1 MLPIVF
7 ILFSVVSAATP
18 SYKEC
23 TQCEYAQQPRP
34 FTNDVDIITDKSF
47 DLSCVAAQYTTFNY
61 CLKKACNRNE
71 DNARKDFL
79 HYPCERWIPKQ
90 CPHCGEHGTCVNVT
104 KKMYSNGYCTEG
116 LQGPIDIRNTGK
128 LAECED
134 AGQRQFFVVNKD
146 RTECYEMTDMTHCDR
161 GGTHWVKDHNYDSY
175 VQTHTCVCDKGWS
188 GLECKEN
195 DDCCAEYSVQC
206 LACHAGMESWE
217 FCSNL
222 LNVAPYNPQQAQELG
237 CAKILE
243 SRAGVTG
250 LQYKH
255 LSFVCNG
262 PSDDASATWKVDG
275 ETCADYARKIKDT
288 DIWRCSASGHID
300 FSNHALPTPND
311 VCCAC
316 GYKIPHP
323 AIDCIGQWTDK
334 GVEGEDC
341 GIYIVTQV
349 AEGEGIK
356 CPIVAG
362 TTITCSVQSQDC
374 KGVWTEVGPQ
384 GDQCGKFI
392 ITQPLVGSGQP
403 CLSDNGA
410 ERDCL
415 AGENCRLNGGEIVKD
430 GWSGMDTADNYC
442 NTCTCNDGVLLCTLM
457 ACVGD
462 RPCTLTGGE
471 SVPPTWKGY
480 DTGLNYCNTCQCN
493 DGNLL
498 CTKMACTPKCP
509 IPGCIAPPEGCEYID
524 SPELD
529 DDLCPKYPCGKLHCE
544 EDHDAEISR
553 MAMTIDRQVVSLYYE
568 GAPNEGIIGVVVATA
583 YATLE
588 DIPLDSR
595 DIVAKTSL
603 TRAEGQE
610 SFNLM
615 LTGGPF
621 FGVMWNKEGR
631 EISARVLFDKFDAK
645 FLAEHCPKV
654 GAADRQFPWHDAL
667 SSAGGASNSCDDYAK
682 FDGQEWRCDLAIAGF
697 DNDRDTTTAS
707 NTCCACDYS
716 GRLYAEWA
724 HDAGETPWSC
734 DLQCPQIPHFHT
746 IQQTFYYMIGS
757 NSDCNTVHMRSCGG
771 TTVWSPCA
779 SSAPCRYKPK
789 TPTTVET
796 SMIYIAQRIYEQDLT
811 GFSDKQWRH
820 IWGMEKNITNNKEM
834 LHHLSI
840 MHDKIDRI
848 KELEKELNAIVIPV
862 HLHGNILYNENSDW
876 LGKLV
881 DKAREDLLYRDL
893 TTYPKL
899 IQRLHEISNMIQH
912 GEQDVAKEI
921 RHAMRYD
928 LTVLIEDVN
937 QMEEDQ
943 DIVNKNIG
951 NRTTSLEF
959 TVDEVQDAIWA
970 VEQSQL
976 GLSAMVKLELA
987 YIQTQL
993 DQGGSDR
1000 EQIFA
1005 RLGELTLI
1013 AAHYEHELYKNAVN
1027 DTNHAKAIDAL
1038 ENEVALIKFIHNVNM
1053 TSINKQ
1059 IYYIKENMEDT
1070 NWKID
1075 SHIES
1080 VAWAIDRM
1088 RKDINN
1094 FEEDVVTRLQIMEE
1108 GYAQSELQI
1117 GQAISFLDNKMNGIY
1132 DAVLNKATIDQLASL
1147 EEALYASEINL
1158 VRYANMMANE
1168 TRGRTEQMIENM
1180 RWLMMEKFNELGKV
1194 PTVSEIDAMIQLSY
1208 SQGLAE
1214 AKAYSDEI
1222 SNKVF
1227 QIAQD
1232 AATWVGNLT
1241 LYAAQAYADEQAM
1254 IARAEAASF
1263 SESLV
1268 MNATDALHAF
1278 IEAEHHQF
1286 TTDDEVRDIV
1296 VNSLFPIFDYNIT
1309 NKVEELM
1316 ERERQIMFLTLEQRA
1331 AELEQYAQ
1339 TVAEA
1344 AAMQAKME
1352 ATNEAVT
1359 MVESLRQEMVTLNT
1373 SMWNELGILGSD
1385 VGTIKQT
1392 LTHLNGQIN
1401 ILNGM
1406 ITKVEQDIVHTNT
1419 NVDDT
1424 NKELALLRLKLNDI
1438 IKSLD
1443 DFKSD
1448 VQKDYVS
1455 KENWDASQVLFE
1467 AWKETQAEA
1476 YQQSLN
1482 RFEQIEATMRSLD
1495 LETTALFVSQDQKIL
1510 FLQQELNALRGMLG
1524 DSNDVIVAIQGE
1536 LSVLNKIQEDYP
1548 SVDLHNQL
1556 VEIRAKI
1563 DTAAEDIISSKDE
1576 LHNHLNNITDI
1587 RGLIDTMEGDLDDQ
1601 RRDLLALE
1609 NQVMSGGGGVG
1620 GNITTLIETLQNQ
1633 INNKASADQLIAAQE
1648 EINFQ
1653 KQQLEQLAEKID
1665 SIQLGN
1671 GSSGVDLATAERLTA
1686 LEGHVSALQN
1696 SSFGCGSGEI
1706 DIDCGPMIEGM
1717 FKTMANMT
1725 FSTSSNDARVD
1736 EILAALSNFDGDM
1749 SGFIAEVLAV
1759 IGSGGSGGGGSV
1771 SPGVIASIQSRL
1783 VSLETFDSQLDINH
1797 KQYVIETAAELRELK
1812 KKLENL
1818 LTISSFHGE
1827 EIEEIVHTVTYIA
1840 SEIDI
1845 LPIMQNSIDYLFS
1858 VYHGLENATFRLT
1871 DINKRAIDALNE
1883 TLSGVLPTL
1892 DILGQEAEI
1901 LRLELT
1907 GEVAQIRSEFLDL
1920 PDSPRI
1926 LDYVGNINDKLA
1938 NISMEVLLISQ
1949 KQSHY
1954 EFQMNRL
1961 DIMRADLNH
1970 LANMTAKLYD
1980 MTINNT
1986 HKLVINA
1993 SDLDPNMN
2001 QTLAPLIRRIEIMES
2016 VVNAHKEMNFSKQI
2030 KSLHAVIEHHT
2041 QHIHSL
2047 LQHTDHSVELTESQL
2062 SELAERIAALEPSQ
2076 EVLHIRDEL
2085 DRLLLLE
2092 QSFPLINMSTEI
2104 HQLSHRISVFET
2116 LLPPET
2122 LEAILEDITTLK
2134 EQIENNPNSGQILMI
2149 QTEIAQLVAATE
2161 THAGHLEDLDAINQ
2175 LMLEHSDD
2183 RDVQIAEIYVE
2194 LETLETAIQTVIN
2207 GHVNDMGIPNVIQ
2220 ELRDDDQHTRDMIT
2234 ALEAQ
2239 LDDLKNTLRYYETC
2253 LHTHDCQPG
2262 QRCNKH
2268 SECLWNEASVVC
2280 AWEKLNCGTKCHY
2293 NGYCRMLKHVWKNEF
2308 ESSCPASNCSDFILN
2323 DDDLILVLNGP
2334 AVVNL
2339 TLGED
2344 MEWHDPG
2351 ARCTDDVWK
2360 YDVEVSVFPPFR
2372 TNVVDDYIFTYTCG
2386 HRITQQ
2392 RIVHVRYPECDLSYW
2407 LDCPDGTRSFERID
2421 RGCTIE
2427 CDATPTCDKPRYAGP
2442 ACKCSP
2448 ILDGCRD
2455 WYGDVEATWDGTKC
2469 GCKCNGKLLLNN
2481 QCV

>member
-1 MLPIVF
+1 MLPLVF

-23 TQCEYAQQPRP
+23 TQCEYAQEPRP

-61 CLKKACNRNE
+61 CLKKACIRNE
-71 DNARKDFL
+71 DNARNGFL
-79 HYPCERWIPKQ
+79 HYPCERWIPHQ

-134 AGQRQFFVVNKD
+134 GGNRQFFVVNKD
-146 RTECYEMTDMTHCDR
+146 RTECYEMRDMTHCDR
-161 GGTHWVKDHNYDSY
+161 GGAHWVKDHNYDSY
-175 VQTHTCVCDKGWS
+175 VQTHTCVCEKGWS
-188 GLECKEN
+188 GSECKEN

-206 LACHAGMESWE
+206 LACHAGMEPWE

-243 SRAGVTG
+243 SRAGITG

-300 FSNHALPTPND
+300 FSNHALPTPDD

-341 GIYIVTQV
+341 GIYIVTQA
-349 AEGEGIK
+349 AEGEGTK

-374 KGVWTEVGPQ
+374 KGVWTKVGPQ

-392 ITQPLVGSGQP
+392 ITQPVVGSGQP

-410 ERDCL
+410 GRNCL

-430 GWSGMDTADNYC
+430 TWSGLDSADNYC

-457 ACVGD
+457 ACTGD

-471 SVPPTWKGY
+471 TVPPAWSGH

-498 CTKMACTPKCP
+498 CTLMACKPKCP
-509 IPGCIAPPEGCEYID
+509 IPGCIAPPAGCVYVD

-529 DDLCPKYPCGKLHCE
+529 EMLCPKYPCGKLHCE

-553 MAMTIDRQVVSLYYE
+553 MYMTRDREVVSLYYE
-568 GAPNEGIIGVVVATA
+568 GAPDEGIIGVVVATA
-583 YATLE
+583 YATVE

-595 DIVAKTSL
+595 DIVAKASL
-603 TRAEGQE
+603 HRAEGQE

-615 LTGGPF
+615 LAGGPF
-621 FGVMWNKEGR
+621 FGVMWNKDGR
-631 EISARVLFDKFDAK
+631 EISSRVLFDKFDAK
-645 FLAEHCPKV
+645 FLVDHCPKV

-667 SSAGGASNSCDDYAK
+667 STAGGASNTCDDYAK
-682 FDGQEWRCDLAIAGF
+682 NENGDWKCDLAIAGF
-697 DNDRDTTTAS
+697 DNDRDTSTAA
-707 NTCCACDYS
+707 NTCCVCDYS

-734 DLQCPQIPHFHT
+734 DIQCPLIPHFHT

-757 NSDCNTVHMRSCGG
+757 TSTCETVHMRSCGG
-771 TTVWSPCA
+771 RTVWSPCA

-789 TPTTVET
+789 TPSTVET
-796 SMIYIAQRIYEQDLT
+796 SMIYIAQRIFEQDLK

-820 IWGMEKNITNNKEM
+820 IWGMEKNITDNQDM

-848 KELEKELNAIVIPV
+848 KELEKELNAIMVPV
-862 HLHGNILYNENSDW
+862 HIHGNIVYNENSDW

-893 TTYPKL
+893 STYPKL

-912 GEQDVAKEI
+912 GEQNVAKEI

-937 QMEEDQ
+937 QMEGDQ

-951 NRTTSLEF
+951 NRTTSLEL
-959 TVDEVQDAIWA
+959 TVDEIQDAIWA
-970 VEQSQL
+970 VEQSQI
-976 GLSAMVKLELA
+976 GLSAMVKLELT
-987 YIQTQL
+987 YIRKEL
-993 DQGGSDR
+993 DKAGSDR
-1000 EQIFA
+1000 EQVFA

-1038 ENEVALIKFIHNVNM
+1038 ENEVALIKFIHNVDM
-1053 TSINKQ
+1053 TTINKQ

-1094 FEEDVVTRLQIMEE
+1094 FEENVVARLQIMEQ

-1117 GQAISFLDNKMNGIY
+1117 GHAMSFLDNKMNGIY
-1132 DAVLNKATIDQLASL
+1132 DAILNKATNDQLALL
-1147 EEALYASEINL
+1147 EEALYASEIEL
-1158 VRYANMMANE
+1158 MQYAVMMANE
-1168 TRGRTEQMIENM
+1168 TRDRTERMIDDM
-1180 RWLMMEKFNELGKV
+1180 RWLMMEKFNELGEV
-1194 PTVSEIDAMIQLSY
+1194 PTVSEIDGMIQLSY
-1208 SQGLAE
+1208 NQGLAA

-1222 SNKVF
+1222 SLSIF
-1227 QIAQD
+1227 SISQD

-1241 LYAAQAYADEQAM
+1241 LHAAQMYADEQAM
-1254 IARAEAASF
+1254 IARAEAATF
-1263 SESLV
+1263 AESLV
-1268 MNATDALHAF
+1268 MNATDALHVF
-1278 IEAEHHQF
+1278 IEAEHHAF
-1286 TTDDEVRDIV
+1286 TTSSDVRDIV
-1296 VNSLFPIFDYNIT
+1296 INSLFPIFEYNIT
-1309 NKVEELM
+1309 SKVEELM
-1316 ERERQIMFLTLEQRA
+1316 ENERRIMFLTLEQRA

-1339 TVAEA
+1339 TAAEA
-1344 AAMQAKME
+1344 AAMQAKMA
-1352 ATNEAVT
+1352 ATNEAVA
-1359 MVESLRQEMVTLNT
+1359 MVENLRQEMVTINS
-1373 SMWNELGILGSD
+1373 SMWNEFGVIHSELP
-1385 VGTIKQT
+1385 TIKQT
-1392 LTHLNGQIN
+1392 LAHLNGQIN

-1424 NKELALLRLKLNDI
+1424 NKELALLRLKLNEI

-1467 AWKETQAEA
+1467 AWKATKEEA
-1476 YQQSLN
+1476 YQQSLS
-1482 RFEQIEATMRSLD
+1482 RFEQIESTMNSLD
-1495 LETTALFVSQDQKIL
+1495 LQTTALFVSQDQKIL
-1510 FLQQELNALRGMLG
+1510 FLQQELNSLRGMLG
-1524 DSNDVIVAIQGE
+1524 DSNVVITAIQGE

-1556 VEIRAKI
+1556 IEIRTKI
-1563 DTAAEDIISSKDE
+1563 DTAAQDIISDRQE
-1576 LHNHLNNITDI
+1576 LQYHLNNITDI
-1587 RGLIDTMEGDLDDQ
+1587 RGLIDSLGGDLDEQ
-1601 RRDLLALE
+1601 RADLLSLE
-1609 NQVMSGGGGVG
+1609 NQVMGGVVS
-1620 GNITTLIETLQNQ
+1620 GNLTALISNLQNQ
-1633 INNKASADQLIAAQE
+1633 INNKATIDQLLAATE

-1665 SIQLGN
+1665 TIQLGN
-1671 GSSGVDLATAERLTA
+1671 GSTGVDLVTAERLTT
-1686 LEGHVSALQN
+1686 LELNVAALQN
-1696 SSFGCGSGEI
+1696 SSFGCGSGELN
-1706 DIDCGPMIEGM
+1706 IDCGPMINNIFEA
-1717 FKTMANMT
+1717 MANMT
-1725 FSTSSNDARVD
+1725 FNMTTNDARVD
-1736 EILAALSNFDGDM
+1736 EILAAMSGLNGDM
-1749 SGFIAEVLAV
+1749 AGFIAEVLAV
-1759 IGSGGSGGGGSV
+1759 LDSGGGGGSV
-1771 SPGVIASIQSRL
+1771 SPVVIADIQSRL
-1783 VSLETFDSQLDINH
+1783 VELVTFDSQLELNH
-1797 KQYVIETAAELRELK
+1797 KNYVIESRAALRELSK
-1812 KKLENL
+1812 QLDNL
-1818 LTISSFHGE
+1818 MTISSFSSE
-1827 EIEEIVHTVTYIA
+1827 QIEELQHTVTYIA
-1840 SEIDI
+1840 SEIDV
-1845 LPIMQNSIDYLFS
+1845 LPIMQNSIDYLFG
-1858 VYHGLENATFRLT
+1858 VYHGLENATFYLIRE
-1871 DINKRAIDALNE
+1871 NKKAIDVLNA
-1883 TLSGVLPTL
+1883 SVARILPTL
-1892 DILGQEAEI
+1892 DVLGQEAEI
-1901 LRLELT
+1901 LRLELK

-1920 PDSPRI
+1920 PDSQLI
-1926 LDYVGNINDKLA
+1926 MDYIETINEKLA
-1938 NISMEVLLISQ
+1938 NVSMEVLWVSQ

-1954 EFQMNRL
+1954 EFQKNRL
-1961 DIMRADLNH
+1961 DMMRSDLDQLAAMTADLYN
-1970 LANMTAKLYD
+1970 
-1980 MTINNT
+1980 MTINSSQN
-1986 HKLVINA
+1986 LVINA
-1993 SDLDPNMN
+1993 SDLPNNLN

-2016 VVNAHKEMNFSKQI
+2016 VINAHKEMNFSKQI
-2030 KSLHAVIEHHT
+2030 MSLHSVIEHHT
-2041 QHIHSL
+2041 EQIHSL
-2047 LQHTDHSVELTESQL
+2047 LSKADHSVELTESQL
-2062 SELAERIAALEPSQ
+2062 SELAERIGALEPSQ

-2092 QSFPLINMSTEI
+2092 QTFPLINMSTEI

-2122 LEAILEDITTLK
+2122 LEAILEDIATLK
-2134 EQIENNPNSGQILMI
+2134 QQIQDNPNTGQILMI

-2161 THAGHLEDLDAINQ
+2161 THAGRLEDLDAINQ

-2194 LETLETAIQTVIN
+2194 LDTLENAIQTVIN
-2207 GHVNDMGIPNVIQ
+2207 GHVNDMGIPNIIQ
-2220 ELRDDDQHTRDMIT
+2220 DLRDEEQHTRDMIT
-2234 ALEAQ
+2234 ALSAKVDE
-2239 LDDLKNTLRYYETC
+2239 LKETLRYYETC
-2253 LHTHDCQPG
+2253 LHTHDCHPG

-2280 AWEKLNCGTKCHY
+2280 AWEKLNCGTKCHH
-2293 NGYCRMLKHVWKNEF
+2293 NGHCRMLKHVWENEF
-2308 ESSCPASNCSDFILN
+2308 ESSCPASNCSDYILN
-2323 DDDLILVLNGP
+2323 DDDLTLVLNG
-2334 AVVNL
+2334 ASIVNL
-2339 TLGED
+2339 TLGVD

-2351 ARCTDDVWK
+2351 ARCTDDMWK
-2360 YDVEVSVFPPFR
+2360 YDVEVSVYPPFR
-2372 TNVVDDYIFTYTCG
+2372 TNVVDTYTFTYTCG
-2386 HRITQQ
+2386 HRITEQ
-2392 RIVHVRYPECDLSYW
+2392 RLVKVSYPECDLSYW
-2407 LDCPDGTRSFERID
+2407 LDCPDGTKSWERPD
-2421 RGCTIE
+2421 RGCSLE
-2427 CDATPTCDKPRYAGP
+2427 CDPAHICKKPRYAGP
-2442 ACKCSP
+2442 GCKCSP

-2455 WYGDVEATWDGTKC
+2455 FYGDVEATWDGTNC

-2481 QCV
+2481 HCV